1 MKLFKGDEKKAG
13 AKKVVVTG
21 KRVRGTWMIESRLP
35 AKAKRSRRDP
45 GLMLDSENRRV
56 RTLH

>member
-1 MKLFKGDEKKAG
+1 MKLFDGDQKKAG
-13 AKKVVVTG
+13 RKVVVTG

-35 AKAKRSRRDP
+35 AKAKRSKRDP

>member
-1 MKLFKGDEKKAG
+1 MKFDGSEKKAG
-13 AKKVVVTG
+13 KQVVVTG